1 MSRISTFCSWFN
13 LVVLTALLTQIF
25 LFLQKLE
32 IYCNEVQEALM
43 GGCICSVTNG
53 HQYITALLKSA
64 CCFWHQSQ
72 TQTQPNTDSPPS
84 YSSATIPGSDG
95 TKQKHTDT
103 GGRELGRKDS
113 ISRGRKRT
121 NRTEPWSISGHS
133 PLAQNLSLPNSF
145 KSLSI
150 LNSNSHCRSVES
162 GPSSFKSW
170 VILSMSDSELS
181 GYDGD
186 VEHGTCHLTEVGESC
201 DEAVDESQLLQSMPT
216 YLVPVE
222 VQQRLWFTVPLQ
234 HCIRLL
240 EESMREGITTNW

>member
-1 MSRISTFCSWFN
+1 
-13 LVVLTALLTQIF
+13 
-25 LFLQKLE
+25 
-32 IYCNEVQEALM
+32 M
-43 GGCICSVTNG
+43 GGCICSINNG
-53 HQYITALLKSA
+53 HQYVTALLKSA
-64 CCFWHQSQ
+64 CCFWQQSQ
-72 TQTQPNTDSPPS
+72 TQPSSDSPPS
-84 YSSATIPGSDG
+84 YSSATIPGSNG
-95 TKQKHTDT
+95 TKQKRTDN

-113 ISRGRKRT
+113 ISRRRKHM
-121 NRTEPWSISGHS
+121 NRTEPWSISSHS

-145 KSLSI
+145 KSWSI

-201 DEAVDESQLLQSMPT
+201 DEAVDENQLLQSMPT

-222 VQQRLWFTVPLQ
+222 VQQRLWSTVPLR

-240 EESMREGITTNW
+240 EESMRDGVTTNW

>member
-1 MSRISTFCSWFN
+1 
-13 LVVLTALLTQIF
+13 
-25 LFLQKLE
+25 
-32 IYCNEVQEALM
+32 M
-43 GGCICSVTNG
+43 GGCICSINNG
-53 HQYITALLKSA
+53 HQYVTALLKSA

-72 TQTQPNTDSPPS
+72 TQPSSDSPPS
-84 YSSATIPGSDG
+84 YSSATIPGSNG
-95 TKQKHTDT
+95 TKQKHTDN
-103 GGRELGRKDS
+103 GGRESGRKDS

-121 NRTEPWSISGHS
+121 NRTEPWSISGRS

-145 KSLSI
+145 KSWSI

-201 DEAVDESQLLQSMPT
+201 DEAVDENQLLQSMPT

-222 VQQRLWFTVPLQ
+222 VQQRLWSTVPLR

-240 EESMREGITTNW
+240 EESMRDGVTTNW